1 MDLYVDL
8 INPRSPF
15 QYLQTKIAEEVPS
28 ETSSD
33 SDELDYAES
42 IPPIDREHHDHPFA
56 LNKRNGFKLSLMVSL
71 MYFSLL
77 LLHLLSNFGRLN
89 RFLISTKLKSEN

>member
-1 MDLYVDL
+1 MKLYVDL
-8 INPRSPF
+8 INLLSPF
-15 QYLQTKIAEEVPS
+15 QYLQHKIAEEVPS

-42 IPPIDREHHDHPFA
+42 IPPLDREHNDHPFA

-71 MYFSLL
+71 VF
-77 LLHLLSNFGRLN
+77 
-89 RFLISTKLKSEN
+89 